1 VLGQIITPAY
11 LILLV
16 LMAPVLT
23 LTPVALT
30 VMASSRFNEPR
41 AAAQVSTVIFIV
53 LMLIFST
60 VGRGQ
65 VISPLASL
73 LSTLVMAVVGII
85 LFWIAIGIF
94 QRETILTRWK

>member
-1 VLGQIITPAY
+1 
-11 LILLV
+11 
-16 LMAPVLT
+16 
-23 LTPVALT
+23 
-30 VMASSRFNEPR
+30 
-41 AAAQVSTVIFIV
+41 
-53 LMLIFST
+53 MLIFST